1 MTAIVGDVANLY
13 RGPAGMLKLAR
24 DPADNDLIGR
34 EAAALGWLAGQGD
47 PRYLPYVPGLLGTCG
62 FRDPDTGVVRRGNAL
77 GVLDGFADLAF
88 VAGRFPAGL
97 DPRDVAW
104 IWRRLLVALGF
115 AHRAGI
121 VHGAVLP
128 PHLLIQPAEHGL
140 TLVDWCYATGGP
152 RPGALP
158 AVPAGYRDWYP
169 PEVRCGY
176 VPGPDLDIY
185 LGTKCMLALLAGQQ
199 MPAPPGG
206 GRTPG
211 PSPTGGH
218 MPGPVPDGERLPGPL
233 AAFAAGCLLANP
245 RRRPDDAW
253 ALLRELDEVLER
265 LYGPRRFRPFP
276 SLA

>member
-1 MTAIVGDVANLY
+1 MTAIAGDVANLY
-13 RGPAGMLKLAR
+13 RGPGGVLKLAR
-24 DPADNDLIGR
+24 DPADNDLISR
-34 EAAALGWLAGQGD
+34 EAAALRWLADHGD
-47 PRYLPYVPGLLGTCG
+47 PEYLPYVPSLLGTG
-62 FRDPDTGVVRRGNAL
+62 GYRVPATGMVRRGNAL
-77 GVLDGFADLAF
+77 GALDGFHDLAF
-88 VAGRFPAGL
+88 VDGRFPAGL

-128 PHLLIQPAEHGL
+128 PHVLIEPDEHGV

-158 AVPAGYRDWYP
+158 AIPAGYRDWYP
-169 PEVRCGY
+169 PEVRTGY

-185 LGTKCMLALLAGQQ
+185 LGTRCMLRLLDGRAVP
-199 MPAPPGG
+199 PA
-206 GRTPG
+206 
-211 PSPTGGH
+211 
-218 MPGPVPDGERLPGPL
+218 L
-233 AAFAAGCLLANP
+233 AAFAAGCQLANP

-276 SLA
+276 PLG